1 MYHPSNLQIK
11 AMQKQSNT
19 RREEG
24 KSIGN
29 IPTNTKMGEKILPF
43 PRRSTMWM
51 IIFIIIHQFTAFCG
65 SIAKGGSRTGQSF
78 CYNIF
83 KQEEDTTLNYG
94 PSCLYYSVTTCK
106 IHGGLFGIVCKI
118 AGSMKIPK
126 G

>member
-1 MYHPSNLQIK
+1 MHPVHLIVLNVPSIK
-11 AMQKQSNT
+11 SADQSNAVSNM
-19 RREEG
+19 RREG

-29 IPTNTKMGEKILPF
+29 IPTNTEMGEKILPF

-94 PSCLYYSVTTCK
+94 PSCLLLLLPAK
-106 IHGGLFGIVCKI
+106 FMGAFLELFVK
-118 AGSMKIPK
+118 SQEV
-126 G
+126 